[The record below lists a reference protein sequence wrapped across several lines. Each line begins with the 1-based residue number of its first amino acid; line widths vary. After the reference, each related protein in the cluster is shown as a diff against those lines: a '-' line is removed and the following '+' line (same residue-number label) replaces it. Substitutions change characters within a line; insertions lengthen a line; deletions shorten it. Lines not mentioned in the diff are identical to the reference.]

1 MNNSTQAN
9 FENGPSWFLRQESL
23 EKLDTVSVSVYTQ
36 NVTAPARLMMPLW
49 SQFLFLTAFIVLV
62 TVALSGNLIVIW
74 IVMAHKRMRTV
85 TNYFLVNLAAA
96 DTLISLLNIPFI
108 STFLLYQNWW
118 YGEIWCK
125 CVNFV
130 SICTLSASVL
140 TLMAIAID
148 R

>member
-1 MNNSTQAN
+1 MNNSSLAG
-9 FENGPSWFLRQESL
+9 FENQQSLFLRQES
-23 EKLDTVSVSVYTQ
+23 EESAPVTEYTLNGTQ
-36 NVTAPARLMMPLW
+36 TYPLAMPLW
-49 SQFLFLTAFIVLV
+49 SQFLFLTAFIILIA
-62 TVALSGNLIVIW
+62 VALSGNLIVIW

-118 YGEIWCK
+118 YGELWCR
-125 CVNFV
+125 CANFV
-130 SICTLSASVL
+130 SICSLSASVL